1 MVTSTNV
8 NRLIYNFGV
17 ECVEIVN
24 NWISTQVY
32 FC

>member
-1 MVTSTNV
+1 MVKYTNV
-8 NRLIYNFGV
+8 NRLTYNFGV

-24 NWISTQVY
+24 NWIITQLY